1 MTLSIMRLSIMKLSI
16 IKFRIMALS
25 ISGKN
30 TTLVI
35 RCFTLSDMLSVMMLI
50 VANRPQC

>member
-25 ISGKN
+25 ISAKN
-30 TTLVI
+30 TTLGI
-35 RCFTLSDMLSVMMLI
+35 KCFTLSEMLIVMMLI
-50 VANRPQC
+50 EAKRPQF